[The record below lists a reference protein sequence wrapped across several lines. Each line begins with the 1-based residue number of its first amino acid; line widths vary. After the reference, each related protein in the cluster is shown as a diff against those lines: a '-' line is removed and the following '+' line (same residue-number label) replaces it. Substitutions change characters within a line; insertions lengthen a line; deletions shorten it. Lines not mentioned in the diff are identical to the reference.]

1 MRKYA
6 LLLLPFATLCV
17 IAALGIQGLALIV
30 AALSSDNIGNGMP
43 FKFYEQMGLPLLS
56 VALPVLGMLLFA
68 ACLPALRRGKS
79 GEEPHISDY
88 LIKHPAPHAHQSGGG
103 RLKTA

>member
-6 LLLLPFATLCV
+6 LFLLPFATLCV

-43 FKFYEQMGLPLLS
+43 FKFYEQMDLPLLS
-56 VALPVLGMLLFA
+56 IALPVLGMLLFA
-68 ACLPALRRGKS
+68 ACLPALRRTKT
-79 GEEPHISDY
+79 GEEAHIEEL
-88 LIKHPAPHAHQSGGG
+88 LIKHPVHHHHDPGGG
-103 RLKTA
+103 HLKAA